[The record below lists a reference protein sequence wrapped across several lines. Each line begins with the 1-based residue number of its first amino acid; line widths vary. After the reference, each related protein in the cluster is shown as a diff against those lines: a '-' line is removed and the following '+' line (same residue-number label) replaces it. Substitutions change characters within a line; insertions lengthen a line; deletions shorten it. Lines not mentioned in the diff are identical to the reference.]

1 MKYIECPETH
11 EGKETSLFLA
21 CGITNCPD
29 WHKELI
35 ELLKDT
41 YLTLLNPRRK
51 NFQENNPEIEEE
63 QISWEFN
70 HLKKASA
77 VSFWFTKET
86 LCPITLYELGKQST
100 SNKPLFIGVHPDYSR
115 KRDVEIQTKLIR
127 PEINV
132 VYSLNELAEQIKNW
146 NDKSIFYIKFS
157 VFSEKTNLTP
167 S

>member
-1 MKYIECPETH
+1 MKYIECPEVY
-11 EGKETSLFLA
+11 KENNPSLFLA
-21 CGITNCPD
+21 GGITNCPN
-29 WHKELI
+29 WQKELI

-41 YLTLLNPRRK
+41 NLTLLNPRRK
-51 NFQENNPEIEEE
+51 HFQENNPEIEEQ
-63 QISWEFN
+63 QITWEFN

-86 LCPITLYELGKQST
+86 VCPITLYELGKQST

-132 VYSLNELAEQIKNW
+132 VYSLNELAEQIKKW
-146 NDKSIFYIKFS
+146 EDKRIF
-157 VFSEKTNLTP
+157 
-167 S
+167 